1 MNACNHHAMR
11 RASIE
16 FTLIALRLGGHELCI
31 LNLPPGCDNMV
42 NQLAKSQGVGIS
54 LFLTMVFFETSRR
67 LNYLC
72 TIIQVNAEFSYLT
85 GGIC

>member
-1 MNACNHHAMR
+1 VGLHI
-11 RASIE
+11 IE
-16 FTLIALRLGGHELCI
+16 GCQVVLLIDN
-31 LNLPPGCDNMV
+31 LNLPPRCDNMV

-72 TIIQVNAEFSYLT
+72 TIIQANAEFSCLT